1 MILVIDTSS
10 PSSSV
15 IATIDGDQMSES
27 VSAGRG
33 LDMDHLR
40 RLAKTRRI
48 TKVAVASGPGSFTGL
63 RAGVSFGL
71 GLAKGLGVPIVPL
84 PTLEL
89 QAARS
94 EEPVTAVAD
103 AGRGRFY
110 FLVPGGEVALGAPA
124 DIPTAFPLVGRV
136 ASIAGHRFKPEKEL
150 RRLVEA
156 ASKMLETAREVPYGS
171 LEIEYMQSFSIPT
184 KSEPSAGF
192 RGDPS
197 KASRK

>member
-1 MILVIDTSS
+1 VILVIDTSS

-40 RLAKTRRI
+40 RLARTRRI

-110 FLVPGGEVALGAPA
+110 YLVPGGEVALGAPA
-124 DIPTAFPLVGRV
+124 DIPTAYPLVGRV
-136 ASIAGHRFKPEKEL
+136 ASIPGHRFKPEEEL

-156 ASKMLETAREVPYGS
+156 AAKMLETAREVPYGS

>member
-1 MILVIDTSS
+1 M
-10 PSSSV
+10 
-15 IATIDGDQMSES
+15 
-27 VSAGRG
+27 G
-33 LDMDHLR
+33 LDRGAAKDALGAFLAGKTLSANQIEFINLVLDHLR
-40 RLAKTRRI
+40 RLARTRRI

-110 FLVPGGEVALGAPA
+110 FLIPGGEVALGAPA
-124 DIPTAFPLVGRV
+124 DIPTAYPLVGRV

-156 ASKMLETAREVPYGS
+156 AAKMLETAREVPYGS

>member
-15 IATIDGDQMSES
+15 IATIDGDRMSES

-40 RLAKTRRI
+40 RLARTRRI

-124 DIPTAFPLVGRV
+124 DIPTAYPLVGRV
-136 ASIAGHRFKPEKEL
+136 ASIAGHRFKPEMEL

-156 ASKMLETAREVPYGS
+156 AAKMLETAREVPYGS

>member
-1 MILVIDTSS
+1 VILVIDTSS

-33 LDMDHLR
+33 LEMDHLR
-40 RLAKTRRI
+40 RLARTRRI

-124 DIPTAFPLVGRV
+124 DIPTAYLLVGRA
-136 ASIAGHRFKPEKEL
+136 ASIAGHRFKPEQEL

-156 ASKMLETAREVPYGS
+156 AAKMLETAREVPYGS